1 MKTRFDLE
9 QEILNCWGVTT
20 DIVEVY
26 EYVMEQTEHLSSEEV
41 DRISN
46 MLLGLSELYDLKFQ
60 KLFNTFELLIKNDK
74 I

>member
-20 DIVEVY
+20 DIIEVY

-60 KLFNTFELLIKNDK
+60 KLFNTFELLIKND
-74 I
+74 